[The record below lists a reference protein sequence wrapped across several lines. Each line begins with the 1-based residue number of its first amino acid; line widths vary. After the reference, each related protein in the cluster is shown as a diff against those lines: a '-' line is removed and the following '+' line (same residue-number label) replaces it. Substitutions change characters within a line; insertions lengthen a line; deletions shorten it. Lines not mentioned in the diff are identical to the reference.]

1 MNVIKSDINAV
12 FVLVHILN
20 TLYKRYETVVFEQR
34 YETAYQ
40 SIRLL
45 VARKEECICP
55 ECKSLLS
62 TGT

>member
-20 TLYKRYETVVFEQR
+20 TLYKRYEIVVFEQR

-45 VARKEECICP
+45 VIN
-55 ECKSLLS
+55 S
-62 TGT
+62 TVQQ